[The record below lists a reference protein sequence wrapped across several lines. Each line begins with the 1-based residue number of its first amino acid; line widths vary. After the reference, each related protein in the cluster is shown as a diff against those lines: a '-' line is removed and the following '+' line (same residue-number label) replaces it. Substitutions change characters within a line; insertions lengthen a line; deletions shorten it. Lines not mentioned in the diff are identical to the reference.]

1 VEEFFLLGCQVDE
14 VKLIDLVLR
23 RYHTLDVMKALS
35 LEQFVKLVLMALEDE
50 SKEKYRAEWLSL
62 LPCMVFTNHYMT
74 FEQYYDTVTGKN
86 IDLRP
91 VDEIIA
97 EIDRK
102 HAEAK
107 ESKDGS

>member
-1 VEEFFLLGCQVDE
+1 
-14 VKLIDLVLR
+14 
-23 RYHTLDVMKALS
+23 MKALS

-50 SKEKYRAEWLSL
+50 SKEKYRTEWLSL

-86 IDLRP
+86 IGLRP

>member
-1 VEEFFLLGCQVDE
+1 MEEFFRLGCQVDE
-14 VKLIDLVLR
+14 VKLIGLVLR
-23 RYHTLDVMKALS
+23 RYHTLDVLEVLS
-35 LEQFVKLVLMALEDE
+35 LEQFVKLVLMALEEE

-62 LPCMVFTNHYMT
+62 LPCMIFTNHYMT
-74 FEQYYDTVTGKN
+74 FEQYYDIVTGKN

-107 ESKDGS
+107 ENKDGT

>member
-1 VEEFFLLGCQVDE
+1 MEEFFLLGCQVDE

-23 RYHTLDVMKALS
+23 RYHTLDVLEVLS
-35 LEQFVKLVLMALEDE
+35 LEQFVKLVLMALEEE

-62 LPCMVFTNHYMT
+62 LPCMIFTNHYMT
-74 FEQYYDTVTGKN
+74 FEQYYETVTGAN
-86 IDLRP
+86 IDMRP
-91 VDEIIA
+91 AEEIMA

>member
-1 VEEFFLLGCQVDE
+1 MEEFFRLGCQVDE

-23 RYHTLDVMKALS
+23 RYHTLDVLEVLS
-35 LEQFVKLVLMALEDE
+35 LEQFVKLVLMALEEE